1 MLRYFDNMGPLIYD
15 EMYRLV
21 KYIYI
26 DSMGST
32 LCVVIYLLV
41 EFYMYNIYIYG
52 YVGYYRELVEKIVK
66 PDYYGEF

>member
-1 MLRYFDNMGPLIYD
+1 MGPLIYD

-32 LCVVIYLLV
+32 LCVEIYLLV
-41 EFYMYNIYIYG
+41 EFYMYSIYIYN